1 MAASILELLQKII
14 IVLFFVLVLFYITLM
29 VGLNNWWIAL
39 SWVWVEEGLLH
50 GERVHSGYGREK
62 DTSVTEINGNGNKTM
77 KTNQISNKA
86 KQGQA
91 ILKNGMRPT
100 KKKKISVFG
109 IEIRKRC
116 AKHNKIRWD
125 SHFLVYKQKNSF

>member
-1 MAASILELLQKII
+1 
-14 IVLFFVLVLFYITLM
+14 
-29 VGLNNWWIAL
+29 
-39 SWVWVEEGLLH
+39 
-50 GERVHSGYGREK
+50 
-62 DTSVTEINGNGNKTM
+62 M
-77 KTNQISNKA
+77 KTNQISKKA

-100 KKKKISVFG
+100 KKKKKKNSVFE

-125 SHFLVYKQKNSF
+125 SHFLVYKQENSV